1 MQGNELRKGTCVT
14 LEGKVWQCMEA
25 HHRTPGNLR
34 AFIQAKMRNL
44 KDGSQKEFRF
54 SSTERLEQIDVFERK
69 MQYLYSDAEMLHF
82 MDTENYE
89 QVEFA
94 KASVGLAANYLT
106 ENLVLSVLFVD
117 NVPINIQLPAT
128 LAFEVVEADP
138 EIKGATA
145 AASYKS
151 ARVSNG
157 LAVQVPQFVKV
168 GDFIKINTE
177 TGEYL
182 ERVKR

>member
-1 MQGNELRKGTCVT
+1 MQGNELRKGACVK
-14 LEGKVWQCMEA
+14 LENKVWQCMEA
-25 HHRTPGNLR
+25 QHRTPGNLR

-44 KDGSQKEFRF
+44 QDGSQKEFRF
-54 SSTERLEQIDVFERK
+54 SSTEKLEQIDVFARK
-69 MQYLYSDAEMLHF
+69 MQYLYSDALRLHF
-82 MDTENYE
+82 MDIENYE

-94 KASVGLAANYLT
+94 KSGVGDALNYLS
-106 ENLVLSVLFVD
+106 ENLILSVLFVD
-117 NVPINIQLPAT
+117 NLPINIQLPST
-128 LAFEVVEADP
+128 LEFEIVEADP

-151 ARVSNG
+151 AKTVNG

-168 GDFIKINTE
+168 GDVIKINTE

-182 ERVKR
+182 ERVKK